1 MLTSC
6 IVSRV
11 LRSSQISFVNR
22 FIICISVLVL
32 EFLQV
37 MAEPPAPQAST
48 TAIPP
53 RKWPLFT
60 KPSWVTEDKSAN
72 ATDFFRRSNQ
82 SYVNIAAEAE
92 RKRQRKLARKEQ
104 ERARAE
110 SHKEPAKK
118 RRRISGDSDS
128 ENDSDHSSSDDEADL
143 TKRDL
148 KRRSPP
154 LAKTDVE
161 KEEQSQIP
169 AQPKG
174 SPISLSKRYETEFAA
189 KKPLP
194 SNIIDLE
201 DENNSPKEDQDED
214 VEVTAVKRAEP
225 PLEDDDD
232 FPPSDDEFAELAR
245 SAREKA
251 RRKRLEA
258 DVFSSNCDLP
268 SSGRPD
274 NAFGGPVAAQEQTPP
289 PAAPDPVVSI
299 LITSRIANTN
309 PLIVNRK
316 VSQRLKDVR
325 MTWCQRQGFS
335 PDFTAAVFMT
345 WRGKRLFD
353 VTTCRSLGIGVDFN
367 GNIVMK
373 GQKDILGEEERQI
386 HMEAMTEEILEETK
400 RQKQREADGD
410 GPGEVEAQE
419 DQPAAPDQKEPQ
431 VRIIL
436 KAKGYSDFKLIVKP
450 VSSQVRLS
458 GHCSEITDRF
468 SLDNKGVQD
477 RQCF

>member
-1 MLTSC
+1 
-6 IVSRV
+6 
-11 LRSSQISFVNR
+11 
-22 FIICISVLVL
+22 
-32 EFLQV
+32 
-37 MAEPPAPQAST
+37 MAELTAQQAST
-48 TAIPP
+48 TAKPSQK
-53 RKWPLFT
+53 RPLFT
-60 KPSWVTEDKSAN
+60 KPSWATEDKSGN

-92 RKRQRKLARKEQ
+92 RKRQRKLARKEK
-104 ERARAE
+104 ERAGAE
-110 SHKEPAKK
+110 SYEEPAEK

-128 ENDSDHSSSDDEADL
+128 ENDSDHSSSDDGVNL
-143 TKRDL
+143 TKRDIMR
-148 KRRSPP
+148 KSPP
-154 LAKTDVE
+154 LAKAPVK
-161 KEEQSQIP
+161 KEEQCQFL

-201 DENNSPKEDQDED
+201 DEDDAPKEDQDEEM
-214 VEVTAVKRAEP
+214 EVTAVKRAEP
-225 PLEDDDD
+225 PPEDDDD
-232 FPPSDDEFAELAR
+232 FPLSDDEFAELAR
-245 SAREKA
+245 KAREKA

-258 DVFSSNCDLP
+258 DVFSTNCELP

-274 NAFGGPVAAQEQTPP
+274 DRFGGPVAAQEQAPP

-325 MTWCQRQGFS
+325 VTWCQRQGFS
-335 PDFTAAVFMT
+335 PEFTATVFMT

-400 RQKQREADGD
+400 RQKRREADGE
-410 GPGEVEAQE
+410 GQGEVEAQE
-419 DQPAAPDQKEPQ
+419 DQPAAPEQKEPQ

-450 VSSQVRLS
+450 ATKVSRIVSAFRSDKKIDHDREVFLSFDGDRLVEESQVGATELA
-458 GHCSEITDRF
+458 DM
-468 SLDNKGVQD
+468 DYVDVYVK
-477 RQCF
+477 